1 MSDNTTQRT
10 TFNPIIG
17 SGRIMTPTANL
28 RFISR
33 DGFRI
38 LQQCW
43 VNVNLEGIGN
53 TIGEWL
59 DVPLEKDFI
68 DKESR

>member
-1 MSDNTTQRT
+1 MSDNTTQHT
-10 TFNPIIG
+10 TFNPVIG
-17 SGRIMTPTANL
+17 SGGIMTPTANL

-43 VNVNLEGIGN
+43 VNVNLGLPGS

-59 DVPLEKDFI
+59 DVPLEKEFI